1 MTTRP
6 PRARLFRKYVG
17 LIMGVVSAAL
27 IASGGLEIWFSYR
40 ESLDY
45 LIRIQRE
52 QAQTAATRIG
62 QFVREIEGQ
71 LGWTTQLPWSAATLD
86 QRRFD
91 ALRLLRQVPAVTE
104 LAQFDATGAER
115 LKVSR
120 LAMDVVGSPADMS
133 REPRFAEAVAN
144 RVYYGPVYFRR
155 ESEPYMTLSV
165 AGNRRDA
172 GVSAAEVNLKFIWDV
187 VSQIQVGSTGFAY
200 VIDAQGRL
208 IAHPDIS
215 LVLRNTDMARLEQVQ
230 AARRPGGGA
239 LSEDEMIA
247 RDLMGRRVI
256 TAHATIPALNWHVF
270 VEQPLGE
277 ALTPL
282 IRSATRTGILLL
294 VGLGIALLA
303 GLYFVRRMVGPIQAL
318 QAGAAEIG
326 RGELGRRISVKTGDE
341 LEGLANQFND
351 MAGRLQE
358 SYATLE
364 RKVEDRTRELTES
377 LEQQTATA
385 NVLKVISRST
395 FELEPVLNALL
406 KTAARLCAADKA
418 VVFRAEGGVYHIAAN
433 YRFSEE
439 FQKLLAARPIVPG
452 RETMLGRVALEG
464 QTVHIPDCLADPDY
478 TWTEGQALGDYR
490 ALLGVPLLRS
500 GVPIGV
506 FVLARAT
513 PDGFTDKQIELVTTF
528 ADQAVIAIE
537 NVRLFQEVEARTREL
552 TESLEHQTASADI
565 LRVISGS
572 PTDVQ
577 PVFDVIAER
586 AKALCG
592 AVISGVARFDGE
604 WVHLM
609 AYHGVSH
616 EADQAMRNAFP
627 MRPTGASITAR
638 AIRHRMPV
646 QIADV
651 TLDPDYDLKGPAAL
665 AGYRSNLGVP
675 MLKDGRVIGSIAV
688 CRAEPGP
695 FPDKQIQLLQT
706 FADQAVIAIEN
717 VRLFRELQEALA
729 QQTTSAEILSVIS
742 NSVADT
748 TPVFEKILQSCKVLF
763 GGDELDVLLVDEQGL
778 LNIAAYLGQARDI
791 VAATFPAPVERTPAG
806 QAIRERRVMH
816 WPDLVDGTD
825 VPGVLRK
832 MAKLIGY
839 RSMLFAPMLWNERGI
854 GAIGVA
860 RSTGPFKPSEL
871 ALAQTFA
878 DQAVIAIQNARLVN
892 ETKEALA
899 HQTASADILRAIS
912 SSPTDVQPVF
922 EAIVSTA
929 VRHLGCDIAIV
940 QTVSDD
946 TYSPKAMATPAGL
959 APVPGSQVMP
969 VDPQANFP
977 SRAIA
982 SKTMLHVR
990 DWTAVELPPHEQ
1002 VRHEQL
1008 GLNSTL
1014 YLPLLRGDGCVGVL
1028 VLGYKRANAFN
1039 DKTIALAESF
1049 RDQALIAVENAR
1061 LFNETKEALEQQTA
1075 IGKIL
1080 QVIAASPTDI
1090 RPMLQAVAE
1099 SACEVCNA
1107 YDGAV
1112 LLRQGDDLL
1121 FSAHHGPIPIG
1132 LDKWPLNRNWTAGR
1146 AVIDRTTV
1154 HVHDLQGPEGDEFS
1168 DGRAFSIKMGHRT
1181 IVSVPL
1187 LREDE
1192 AIGAIVLRRK
1202 EAHPFTDKQI
1212 ALLRTFADQSIIAI
1226 NNVRLFEEVRQR
1238 TRDLGEALEQ
1248 QTATANVL
1256 KVISRSTFELEPVL
1270 TALLET
1276 AARLCGAD
1284 KAVVFRADASGS
1296 QRIAASFRFSEE
1308 FTALLAARPVEPGRE
1323 TMLGRVA
1330 LEGQT
1335 VHIPDCLADPDYT
1348 WTEGQALGGYRALL
1362 GVPLL
1367 RSGMPIGVFVL
1378 ARATPDGFTDK
1389 QIELVTTF
1397 ADQAVIAIENVRLFQ
1412 EVEARTRDL
1421 TEALEQQTATSE
1433 VLNVISRSPSE
1444 IQPVFDA
1451 IVRSGLKLF
1460 PDAAISIAV
1469 PEGDMVKAVAVAEPD
1484 AARAEAWRRRF
1495 PFPLTREYMHSAVI
1509 LDGKAVDIPDVRDAP
1524 VPFAVGSRNFLESGY
1539 RAVTIMPMMRGDS
1552 AIGALSVVRVA
1563 PGPLSDGQREI
1574 LRTFADQAV
1583 IAIENT
1589 RLFQE
1594 LEART
1599 RELARSVEE
1608 LRALGEVSQA
1618 VNSTLDI
1625 ATVLDTIVAKAV
1637 QISGVESGAIYVFSD
1652 YHKAF
1657 RMRASYGTDHD
1668 LDQALRRQKLGID
1681 TPLGDAARRGEP
1693 LQIQHL
1699 GAMPPGPVR
1708 DLLERGGY
1716 QALLIVPLIGVER
1729 TIGALVIRRR
1739 DAGGF
1744 PERTVDLL
1752 RTFAAQS
1759 VLAIQNARLFGEIRE
1774 KSRQL
1779 EVASQHKSQFL
1790 ANMSHELRTP
1800 LNAILGYTELIVDSI
1815 YGEVPAKV
1823 RGVLERVQS
1832 NGKHL
1837 LGLINDVLDLS
1848 KIEAGQLTLTL
1859 SDYAVQG
1866 VVQSV
1871 VSATE
1876 SLARN
1881 KGLDLRSSVASGL
1894 PTGHGDE
1901 RRLTQVLL
1909 NLVGNAI
1916 KFTERGSVEIIA
1928 SAGGERFRIDVRDTG
1943 PGIAE
1948 ADQQRIFEEFQQVD
1962 NSNTRGKGGTGLGL
1976 AISRRIV
1983 ALHGGAIS
1991 VQSAPGAGSTFTI
2004 DIPIRLE
2011 ASREAA

>member
-1 MTTRP
+1 MRG
-6 PRARLFRKYVG
+6 RLFRKYVG

-104 LAQFDATGAER
+104 LSQFDATGAER

-133 REPRFAEAVAN
+133 REPRFAEAVAS

-187 VSQIQVGSTGFAY
+187 VSQIQVGRTGFAY
-200 VIDAQGRL
+200 VVDAQGRL

-215 LVLRNTDMARLEQVQ
+215 LVLRNTDMSRLDQV
-230 AARRPGGGA
+230 RIVRND
-239 LSEDEMIA
+239 DEAMLADDDLIA
-247 RDLMGRRVI
+247 RDLAGRRVI
-256 TAHATIPALNWHVF
+256 TAHAAIPALNWHVF
-270 VEQPLGE
+270 VEQPLDE

-294 VGLGIALLA
+294 VGLAIALLA

-318 QAGAAEIG
+318 QAGAAELG
-326 RGELGRRISVKTGDE
+326 RGHLDRRITVKTGDE

-358 SYATLE
+358 SYADLE
-364 RKVEDRTRELTES
+364 RKVEDRTRELSES
-377 LEQQTATA
+377 LKQQTATA

-406 KTAARLCAADKA
+406 KTAARLCGADKA
-418 VVFRAEGGVYHIAAN
+418 VVFRADGATYRVAAN
-433 YRFSEE
+433 YRFSQE
-439 FQKLLAARPIVPG
+439 FQDLLAALPSNLG
-452 RETMLGRVALEG
+452 RGTLVGRVALDG

-478 TWTEGQALGDYR
+478 TWREGQALGDYR

-506 FVLARAT
+506 FALARTAAD
-513 PDGFTDKQIELVTTF
+513 PFTDKQIELVTTF

-537 NVRLFQEVEARTREL
+537 NVRLVNETKEAL
-552 TESLEHQTASADI
+552 AHQTA
-565 LRVISGS
+565 
-572 PTDVQ
+572 
-577 PVFDVIAER
+577 
-586 AKALCG
+586 
-592 AVISGVARFDGE
+592 
-604 WVHLM
+604 
-609 AYHGVSH
+609 
-616 EADQAMRNAFP
+616 
-627 MRPTGASITAR
+627 
-638 AIRHRMPV
+638 
-646 QIADV
+646 
-651 TLDPDYDLKGPAAL
+651 
-665 AGYRSNLGVP
+665 
-675 MLKDGRVIGSIAV
+675 
-688 CRAEPGP
+688 
-695 FPDKQIQLLQT
+695 
-706 FADQAVIAIEN
+706 
-717 VRLFRELQEALA
+717 
-729 QQTTSAEILSVIS
+729 SAEILSVIS

-748 TPVFEKILQSCKVLF
+748 APVFEKILQSCRVLF
-763 GGDELDVLLVDEQGL
+763 SSDELDVLLVDEHGL
-778 LNIAAYLGQARDI
+778 LNIAAYLGKARDI

-860 RSTGPFKPSEL
+860 RSTGPFKPGEL

-922 EAIVSTA
+922 EAIVGTA
-929 VRHLGCDIAIV
+929 VKHLGCDIAVV
-940 QTVSDD
+940 QTVSGD

-959 APVPGSQVMP
+959 ALVPGSQVMP

-1008 GLNSTL
+1008 GLNAAL
-1014 YLPLLRGDGCVGVL
+1014 YLPLLRGDDCVGVL
-1028 VLGYKRANAFN
+1028 VLGHKRANAFN
-1039 DKTIALAESF
+1039 DKAIALAESF
-1049 RDQALIAVENAR
+1049 RDQALIAIE
-1061 LFNETKEALEQQTA
+1061 
-1075 IGKIL
+1075 
-1080 QVIAASPTDI
+1080 
-1090 RPMLQAVAE
+1090 
-1099 SACEVCNA
+1099 
-1107 YDGAV
+1107 
-1112 LLRQGDDLL
+1112 
-1121 FSAHHGPIPIG
+1121 
-1132 LDKWPLNRNWTAGR
+1132 
-1146 AVIDRTTV
+1146 
-1154 HVHDLQGPEGDEFS
+1154 
-1168 DGRAFSIKMGHRT
+1168 
-1181 IVSVPL
+1181 
-1187 LREDE
+1187 
-1192 AIGAIVLRRK
+1192 
-1202 EAHPFTDKQI
+1202 
-1212 ALLRTFADQSIIAI
+1212 
-1226 NNVRLFEEVRQR
+1226 NVRLFEEVQAR
-1238 TRDLGEALEQ
+1238 TRDLGEALQQ
-1248 QTATANVL
+1248 QTATADVL
-1256 KVISRSTFELEPVL
+1256 KVISRSTFDLRTVL
-1270 TALLET
+1270 RTLVES
-1276 AARLCGAD
+1276 AARLCEADGATITRQRD
-1284 KAVVFRADASGS
+1284 GKFFRAEAYG
-1296 QRIAASFRFSEE
+1296 FSPE
-1308 FTALLAARPVEPGRE
+1308 FVEHVRDVPVEPDRGSITGRTLLE
-1323 TMLGRVA
+1323 SRV
-1330 LEGQT
+1330 
-1335 VHIPDCLADPDYT
+1335 VHIVDVHSDPDFT
-1348 WTEGQALGGYRALL
+1348 FTEALKFDEFRTAL
-1362 GVPLL
+1362 GVPMLKE
-1367 RSGMPIGVFVL
+1367 GVAIGAL
-1378 ARATPDGFTDK
+1378 ALVRHDKRPFTEK
-1389 QIELVTTF
+1389 QIELVSTF
-1397 ADQAVIAIENVRLFQ
+1397 ADQAVIAIENVRLF
-1412 EVEARTRDL
+1412 
-1421 TEALEQQTATSE
+1421 EQVQ
-1433 VLNVISRSPSE
+1433 
-1444 IQPVFDA
+1444 D
-1451 IVRSGLKLF
+1451 
-1460 PDAAISIAV
+1460 
-1469 PEGDMVKAVAVAEPD
+1469 
-1484 AARAEAWRRRF
+1484 
-1495 PFPLTREYMHSAVI
+1495 
-1509 LDGKAVDIPDVRDAP
+1509 
-1524 VPFAVGSRNFLESGY
+1524 
-1539 RAVTIMPMMRGDS
+1539 
-1552 AIGALSVVRVA
+1552 
-1563 PGPLSDGQREI
+1563 
-1574 LRTFADQAV
+1574 
-1583 IAIENT
+1583 
-1589 RLFQE
+1589 
-1594 LEART
+1594 RT

-1608 LRALGEVSQA
+1608 LRALGDVSQA

-1637 QISGVESGAIYVFSD
+1637 QISGVESGAIYVFSE
-1652 YHKAF
+1652 YHQAF
-1657 RMRASYGTDHD
+1657 RMRASYGTGDD
-1668 LDQALRRQKLGID
+1668 LDRALRRQKLGMD
-1681 TPLGDAARRGEP
+1681 TPLGEAATRREP
-1693 LQIQHL
+1693 IQIQRL
-1699 GAMPPGPVR
+1699 SAMPAGAVR

-1716 QALLIVPLIGVER
+1716 QALLIVPLVGADR

-1739 DAGGF
+1739 EAGAF

-1800 LNAILGYTELIVDSI
+1800 LNAILGYTELILDAI
-1815 YGEVPAKV
+1815 YGDVPAKV
-1823 RGVLERVQS
+1823 RSVLERVQS

-1848 KIEAGQLTLTL
+1848 KIEAGQLSLTL
-1859 SDYAVQG
+1859 ADYAVPSI
-1866 VVQSV
+1866 VQSV

-1881 KGLDLRSSVASGL
+1881 KGLALRANIATGL

-1916 KFTERGSVEIIA
+1916 KFTERGSVEI
-1928 SAGGERFRIDVRDTG
+1928 SAGANGERFRIDVRDTG
-1943 PGIAE
+1943 PGIAA

-1983 ALHGGAIS
+1983 ALHGGTIS
-1991 VQSAPGAGSTFTI
+1991 VESAPGAGSTFTI
-2004 DIPIRLE
+2004 DIPVRLE
-2011 ASREAA
+2011 AAREAA